1 MTNFEK
7 ILTSILGFVI
17 GVVIVLAG
25 YNVNLKNKIA
35 NQVPLII
42 QDKVPYVDLGEHL
55 ITYYC
60 NPNNNKTASGTKT
73 VENRTIAV
81 DINGVL
87 KFGDVVYIEGFD
99 KPFIAEDTG
108 RLIKNKR
115 IDIYVDDCQ
124 RAMANGVDKLKVYKI
139 GG

>member
-7 ILTSILGFVI
+7 ILTSALGFVV
-17 GVVIVLAG
+17 GVAVVLAG
-25 YNVNLKNKIA
+25 HNVNLRNKVD

-60 NPNNNKTASGTKT
+60 NPNNNKTASGTTT

-108 RLIKNKR
+108 LLIKNKR
-115 IDIYVDDCQ
+115 IDIYIDDCQ
-124 RAMANGVDKLKVYKI
+124 RAMANGVNKLKVYKI